1 MRKLRRS
8 LKDQA
13 LHDDGLL
20 KAGAFSL
27 LIHIVLAILLT
38 FSGRPSMTEM
48 PSIYRV
54 TIRPFAPRGDGG
66 PLGSPVPGSRG
77 SPAPVPEVAEKPKS
91 LERLK
96 SVEKPSRVES
106 TKERLAHT
114 TKKQKLEEHAP
125 NRTTEGLKR
134 TLKQEDVNK
143 QKSYK
148 HLEEALEEINRKAA
162 LDRIQKRVALRAK
175 SERGTAEESGATRL
189 SQESVTSSSGTGA
202 GSGSGTGTGSG
213 SVGSPTGGSPWGS
226 LSGGSSAFE
235 SKLNDYYN
243 MVWAKIKKEW
253 TLPGD
258 LPKGGKNLETIIVVV
273 IERDGKIQKSWFEKK
288 SGNSQYDQMAMRA
301 IKKAE
306 PLPAIPRE
314 FSDETFEVGIRFH
327 PE

>member
-1 MRKLRRS
+1 MRRLRRS
-8 LKDQA
+8 LKGQT
-13 LHDDGLL
+13 LSHDDGLL

-27 LIHIVLAILLT
+27 LIHIALAVLLT
-38 FSGRPSMTEM
+38 ISGRPSIREM
-48 PSIYRV
+48 PSVYHV
-54 TIRPFAPRGDGG
+54 TIRPFAARGDGG
-66 PLGSPVPGSRG
+66 PLGSSVPGSRG
-77 SPAPVPEVAEKPKS
+77 SPGPEAT
-91 LERLK
+91 ERSK
-96 SVEKPSRVES
+96 SVEKPS
-106 TKERLAHT
+106 TKES
-114 TKKQKLEEHAP
+114 TKKQKLYELAA
-125 NRTTEGLKR
+125 NRTSEGLKR
-134 TLKQEDVNK
+134 TRKKEDVDK

-148 HLEEALEEINRKAA
+148 HLQEALEEINKKAA
-162 LDRIQKRVALRAK
+162 LDQIQKRVALRAK
-175 SERGTAEESGATRL
+175 SERGTTGESGAA
-189 SQESVTSSSGTGA
+189 SSSGPGT
-202 GSGSGTGTGSG
+202 GSGSGTGTGPG

-258 LPKGGKNLETIIVVV
+258 LPKGGANLETVIVVV
-273 IERDGKIQKSWFEKK
+273 IDRSGKIQKSWFEKK

>member
-1 MRKLRRS
+1 MRRLRRS
-8 LKDQA
+8 LKGQA
-13 LHDDGLL
+13 LSDDGGLL

-27 LIHIVLAILLT
+27 LIHIALAILLT
-38 FSGRPSMTEM
+38 LSGRPSMTEM
-48 PSIYRV
+48 GPIYRV
-54 TIRPFAPRGDGG
+54 TIRPFSPRGDGG

-77 SPAPVPEVAEKPKS
+77 SLGPASEAA
-91 LERLK
+91 ERLK
-96 SVEKPSRVES
+96 SVEKPRTVES
-106 TKERLAHT
+106 KKKEVAHT
-114 TKKQKLEEHAP
+114 EKKQKSYEHAA
-125 NRTTEGLKR
+125 NRTPEGLKR
-134 TLKQEDVNK
+134 TLKKEDLDK

-148 HLEEALEEINRKAA
+148 HLQEALEEINKKAA
-162 LDRIQKRVALRAK
+162 LEQIQKRVALRSK
-175 SERGTAEESGATRL
+175 SERGTTEESGATRL
-189 SQESVTSSSGTGA
+189 SQRPGTSSSGTEA

-226 LSGGSSAFE
+226 PFGGSSAVE

-243 MVWAKIKKEW
+243 MIWAKIKKEW

-258 LPKGGKNLETIIVVV
+258 LPKGGTNLETVIVVV
-273 IERDGKIQKSWFEKK
+273 IERNGKIQKSWFEKK
-288 SGNSQYDQMAMRA
+288 SGNAQYDQMAMRA

>member
-1 MRKLRRS
+1 MRRLSRS
-8 LKDQA
+8 LKGQA
-13 LHDDGLL
+13 LSDDGGLL

-27 LIHIVLAILLT
+27 LIHIALAILLT
-38 FSGRPSMTEM
+38 LIGRPSMTEM
-48 PSIYRV
+48 GPSIYRV
-54 TIRPFAPRGDGG
+54 TIRPFSPRGDGG

-77 SPAPVPEVAEKPKS
+77 SPGPTSEAA
-91 LERLK
+91 ERLK
-96 SVEKPSRVES
+96 SVEKPSTKES
-106 TKERLAHT
+106 TKKGVAHT
-114 TKKQKLEEHAP
+114 TKKQKSSETAA
-125 NRTTEGLKR
+125 NRTPEGLKR
-134 TLKQEDVNK
+134 TLKKEDVDK
-143 QKSYK
+143 QRSYK
-148 HLEEALEEINRKAA
+148 HLQEAMEEINKKAA

-175 SERGTAEESGATRL
+175 SERGTTEESGATRL
-189 SQESVTSSSGTGA
+189 SQGPVTSSSGTEA

-235 SKLNDYYN
+235 SKLSDYYN
-243 MVWAKIKKEW
+243 MIWAKIKKEW

-258 LPKGGKNLETIIVVV
+258 LPKGGTNLETVIVVV
-273 IERDGKIQKSWFEKK
+273 IDRDGKIQKSWFEKK
-288 SGNSQYDQMAMRA
+288 SGNSKYDQMAMRA

>member
-1 MRKLRRS
+1 
-8 LKDQA
+8 
-13 LHDDGLL
+13 
-20 KAGAFSL
+20 
-27 LIHIVLAILLT
+27 
-38 FSGRPSMTEM
+38 MTEM
-48 PSIYRV
+48 APSIYRV
-54 TIRPFAPRGDGG
+54 TIRPFSPRGDGG
-66 PLGSPVPGSRG
+66 PLGSSVPGSGG
-77 SPAPVPEVAEKPKS
+77 SPGPEAA
-91 LERLK
+91 ERLK
-96 SVEKPSRVES
+96 SVEKPKMKES
-106 TKERLAHT
+106 TKGEVAHT
-114 TKKQKLEEHAP
+114 AKKQKSYEPTA

-134 TLKQEDVNK
+134 TLKKEDMDK

-148 HLEEALEEINRKAA
+148 HLQEALEEINKKAA
-162 LDRIQKRVALRAK
+162 LDRIQKKVALRAR

-189 SQESVTSSSGTGA
+189 SQSPVSSSSGTEA

-226 LSGGSSAFE
+226 LSGGSAAFE

-243 MVWAKIKKEW
+243 MIWAKIKKEW

-258 LPKGGKNLETIIVVV
+258 LPKGGTNLETVIVVV
-273 IERDGKIQKSWFEKK
+273 IDRDGKIQKSWFEKK
-288 SGNSQYDQMAMRA
+288 SGNSKYDQMAMRA